1 MDELTELLDSLIY
14 RQNLIMSNPRDYGAS
29 EYKFRLD
36 EIRLLMRKVERLQA
50 KQAQRRLPRVGQ
62 VSASRANCCT
72 FRNS

>member
-36 EIRLLMRKVERLQA
+36 ECRLLMRKV
-50 KQAQRRLPRVGQ
+50 
-62 VSASRANCCT
+62 
-72 FRNS
+72 